1 MTNVGQAAT
10 AELVTAAA
18 PAPGWFARFLGLF
31 AVALA
36 LLSAVATFLVLAN
49 LTPIL
54 PTHEVVLALLLFNA
68 FTILLLLSII
78 AREVWRVVVAR
89 RRGRAAARLHVR
101 IVALFSIVAAV
112 PAVLVAV
119 VASVTLDR
127 GLDRLFSQQTHTLIE
142 NSLIVADAYVREH
155 VQFVRADSIAIA
167 IELARA
173 KPLFDQSREQF
184 HQFLAVQAS
193 IRGLPAVMLLDR
205 DLKVIDEVDAPNN
218 QAFVKPTPEVP
229 AGINDTEPQVAMFLD
244 ANYVASII
252 KLRGYD
258 NVYLYIA
265 RLLDPRVLAQL
276 RATQAGVAQYADLES
291 RRVGI
296 QIAFGL
302 M

>member
-101 IVALFSIVAAV
+101 IVALFSVIAAV
-112 PAVLVAV
+112 PAIMVAV

-127 GLDRLFSQQTHTLIE
+127 GLDRLFSQQTHALIE
-142 NSLIVADAYVREH
+142 NSMIVAEAYMREH
-155 VQFVRADSIAIA
+155 AQITSGDIKTTMRGIV
-167 IELARA
+167 LA
-173 KPLFDQSREQF
+173 KPLFDQNREQF
-184 HQFLAVQAS
+184 RQLLTNEALM
-193 IRGLPAVMLLDR
+193 RGLAAIIMLDKEVNVVEQANVPIDQTFLKPPREAVAN
-205 DLKVIDEVDAPNN
+205 VGE
-218 QAFVKPTPEVP
+218 
-229 AGINDTEPQVAMFLD
+229 TEPQIALFLE
-244 ANYVASII
+244 AN
-252 KLRGYD
+252 
-258 NVYLYIA
+258 
-265 RLLDPRVLAQL
+265 
-276 RATQAGVAQYADLES
+276 
-291 RRVGI
+291 
-296 QIAFGL
+296 
-302 M
+302 